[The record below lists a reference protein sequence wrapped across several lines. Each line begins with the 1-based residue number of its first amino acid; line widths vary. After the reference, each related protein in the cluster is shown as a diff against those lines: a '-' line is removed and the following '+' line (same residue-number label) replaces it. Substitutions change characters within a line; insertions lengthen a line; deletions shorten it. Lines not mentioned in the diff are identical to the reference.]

1 MRIGLIPAA
10 GTASR
15 MRGLPKFLLP
25 VSENVQTL
33 VEHHVELLS
42 EFVDHIYIPT
52 RPENAELLE
61 RLGLPDFVEI
71 KVLST
76 ATMSETVHATLV
88 DVTFEN
94 CILGMPDTFYA
105 SKNPYESLANDPDVD
120 VKLAL
125 WRTKPSQLG
134 QVGSVE
140 LALDNQVL
148 RCEDKSTEWDFGQH
162 WGALRFNGAA
172 LRLLD
177 PATPHV
183 GFIINPS
190 IEAGLSV
197 AGDLMEGEY
206 FDCGTFA
213 EYKRCVAS
221 I

>member
-1 MRIGLIPAA
+1 MKIGLIPAA

-33 VEHHVELLS
+33 IEHHVELLA
-42 EFVDHIYIPT
+42 EFVDKIIIPT
-52 RPENAELLE
+52 RPENVELLE
-61 RLGLPDFVEI
+61 RLGLPQFVEI
-71 KVLST
+71 KALTT
-76 ATMSETVHATLV
+76 ATMSETVQVAMNEV
-88 DVTFEN
+88 AFES

-105 SKNPYESLANDPDVD
+105 SKNPYKALAEDHELD

-125 WRTKPSQLG
+125 WKTKPSQRG

-140 LALDNQVL
+140 LAENMKVL
-148 RCEDKSTEWDFGQH
+148 RCEDKNTKMDFGQH
-162 WGALRFNGAA
+162 WGALRFNRAA

-177 PATPHV
+177 PATPHI

-190 IEAGLSV
+190 IEAGLAV
-197 AGDLMEGEY
+197 EGELMSGEY
-206 FDCGTFA
+206 FDCGTFS
-213 EYKRCVAS
+213 EYKRCVGS